1 MKTPRLIFCVAFL
14 TAASASLG
22 DVVAPNLTETAGT
35 TGLNTVLRNAPRT
48 YEEYLAANNFS
59 SLAVPTLFTGMQF
72 RLALGT
78 ASGIAAGGTW
88 PSQAITFTD
97 YTVQLSVASAQLIAD
112 GEYLST
118 TPTFA
123 SYQGA
128 NVTTVRTGPL
138 VITPNSFTN
147 NGNASPNPFGFTI
160 NFTTPYLF
168 TPGDSL
174 VVLIRL
180 AGYTP
185 AGEFQAFF
193 ASTNFL
199 NGTTDAISNTTS
211 ASATV
216 PNGFSSPVF
225 INFITVA
232 VPEPGTTTLIGF
244 GLCVGLAA
252 TLRRRAAR

>member
-14 TAASASLG
+14 TAASASLA
-22 DVVAPNLTETAGT
+22 DVVAPNLTETVAT
-35 TGLNTVLRNAPRT
+35 SGLNTVMRNAPRT
-48 YEEYLAANNFS
+48 YEEYLAANNFG
-59 SLAVPTLFTGMQF
+59 SLVVPTLFTGMQF
-72 RLALGT
+72 RLALGN
-78 ASGIAAGGTW
+78 SGVAAGGTW

-97 YTVQLSVASAQLIAD
+97 YTIQLSVASAGLIAD

-118 TPTFA
+118 APTFA

-138 VITPNSFTN
+138 VITPNSYTN

-180 AGYTP
+180 SGYTP

-193 ASTNFL
+193 GSTDFL
-199 NGTTDAISNTTS
+199 NGTADAISNTTS
-211 ASATV
+211 ASATT
-216 PNGFSSPVF
+216 PNGFSAPVF
-225 INFITVA
+225 INFITLA
-232 VPEPGTTTLIGF
+232 VPEPGTTTLIGL
-244 GLCVGLAA
+244 GLCVGIA
-252 TLRRRAAR
+252 TALRRRAVR

>member
-1 MKTPRLIFCVAFL
+1 
-14 TAASASLG
+14 
-22 DVVAPNLTETAGT
+22 
-35 TGLNTVLRNAPRT
+35 
-48 YEEYLAANNFS
+48 
-59 SLAVPTLFTGMQF
+59 
-72 RLALGT
+72 
-78 ASGIAAGGTW
+78 
-88 PSQAITFTD
+88 
-97 YTVQLSVASAQLIAD
+97 VASAGLVAD

-118 TPTFA
+118 APTFA

-180 AGYTP
+180 SGYTP

-193 ASTNFL
+193 GSTDFL
-199 NGTTDAISNTTS
+199 NGTADAISNTTS
-211 ASATV
+211 ASATA

-225 INFITVA
+225 INFITLPI
-232 VPEPGTTTLIGF
+232 PEPGTTTLIGL
-244 GLCVGLAA
+244 GLCAGIAS
-252 TLRRRAAR
+252 LRRRAVR